1 MTEEELKK
9 QQQSESGDVDNTDY
23 IAAIKELKENSV
35 SKDKYDALAK
45 EKKEL
50 LNALVNGQ
58 GIEQQNEE
66 KLESREFYYKKYK
79 ENKFSNDLDY
89 WDNFLKLRKATIKEY
104 GSDPCVTGN
113 YGFTPEGGRAEPEYG
128 EKETIEEQ
136 MNLIEDMIKESEGNP
151 IVFETLMQSS
161 LPRK

>member
-58 GIEQQNEE
+58 GVEQQHEE

>member
-1 MTEEELKK
+1 MTQEELLN
-9 QQQSESGDVDNTDY
+9 QQSESGDVDNTDY

-58 GIEQQNEE
+58 GVEQQNEE
-66 KLESREFYYKKYK
+66 KLESRDHYYKKYK
-79 ENKFSNDLDY
+79 ENKFSNAWDY
-89 WDNFLKLRKATIKEY
+89 WDNILKLRKATIKEY
-104 GSDPCVTGN
+104 GSDPCVTVS
-113 YGFTPEGGRAEPEYG
+113 YGFTPEGSRAEPEYG

>member
-1 MTEEELKK
+1 MEEIKKDIITE
-9 QQQSESGDVDNTDY
+9 DTAVDNADY
-23 IAAIKELKENSV
+23 IKAIKELKENSV
-35 SKDKYDALAK
+35 SKEKYDTLAK

>member
-1 MTEEELKK
+1 MTEEELLK
-9 QQQSESGDVDNTDY
+9 QQSESQGEADNTDY
-23 IAAIKELKENSV
+23 IQAIKALKENSV
-35 SKDKYDALAK
+35 SKEKYDTLAK

-58 GIEQQNEE
+58 GIDQQNEE

-104 GSDPCVTGN
+104 GSDPCVTGS